1 MVEHRPWP
9 LPAGPWFMVQNWYD
23 LLFSHWPVDSEIL
36 RPMIPAELTLDT
48 FDGQSWLSI
57 TPFHMDLRVR
67 AMPPVPY
74 FSRFPELNCRTYVHL
89 EGKPGVFFFS
99 LDAASRAAVWGARSF
114 YHLPYFHSRMRV
126 EKRADFISY
135 SSLRGDARWKGI
147 YGPVAPE
154 HRAIPGTLEHWFTER
169 YCLYAAKGARI
180 YRAEIHHIPWAL
192 HDAYAEIEE
201 NTIAQAAGIELL
213 EAPPLLQ
220 FSFKLNVLV
229 WPLRRVA

>member
-1 MVEHRPWP
+1 MSLLDMVEHRPWP
-9 LPAGPWFMVQNWYD
+9 LPAGPWFMIQNWYD

-67 AMPPVPY
+67 AMAPLPY

-154 HRAIPGTLEHWFTER
+154 HRAIPGTLEHWLTER
-169 YCLYAAKGARI
+169 YCLYAAEAREFI
-180 YRAEIHHIPWAL
+180 ERKSTTSPGRCMMPTRKLKRIQL
-192 HDAYAEIEE
+192 HKPLES
-201 NTIAQAAGIELL
+201 NCRKRLRCCNSLL
-213 EAPPLLQ
+213 
-220 FSFKLNVLV
+220 N
-229 WPLRRVA
+229 